1 MFIVTHFLSY
11 PSAQGGGLGPS
22 GFSCFYKRQM
32 PPCHSHGLANR
43 LSCWYLSG
51 GKESTAS
58 VLRQDAEIAGRVQQD
73 VNVLIKVTV
82 FCEFEG

>member
-1 MFIVTHFLSY
+1 MASLVFTKGKCLPVIAMAWLI
-11 PSAQGGGLGPS
+11 
-22 GFSCFYKRQM
+22 GFPVGTSR
-32 PPCHSHGLANR
+32 
-43 LSCWYLSG
+43 

-58 VLRQDAEIAGRVQQD
+58 VLRQDAEIARRVQQD